1 MITYLLI
8 FVAKILEVSLMTLRT
23 VLITRGEKVY
33 GSIIGFF
40 EVSIWLYLVSKVLVG
55 INEDP
60 IRMVVYALGF
70 ACGNY
75 LGSILEEKLALG
87 LLTISV
93 IVSETDGDTLAEKL
107 RECNVGVTK
116 IKAEGINENRTIL
129 MVHAKRRRKNEIIK
143 LIEETH
149 VNAVISV
156 TDTKTIYG
164 GYGIRK

>member
-55 INEDP
+55 IDEDP

-93 IVSETDGDTLAEKL
+93 IVSEADGDTLAEKL
-107 RECNVGVTK
+107 RDYNLGVTK

-143 LIEETH
+143 LVEETH
-149 VNAVISV
+149 VNAVISI